1 MIKLL
6 IYLIKF
12 DRFIF
17 LLLFVSN
24 WNEGEELF
32 F

>member
-12 DRFIF
+12 DQFIF
-17 LLLFVSN
+17 FIIIGN